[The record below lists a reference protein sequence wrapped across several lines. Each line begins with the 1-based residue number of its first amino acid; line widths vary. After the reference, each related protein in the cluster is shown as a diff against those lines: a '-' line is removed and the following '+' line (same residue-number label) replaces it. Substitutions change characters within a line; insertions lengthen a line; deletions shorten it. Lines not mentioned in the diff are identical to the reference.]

1 MTDETSG
8 VNETTAD
15 VIIKRAI
22 ESAKTEGGKTSLAM
36 FTRTDTNTPFGDR
49 LKQSEEKKSK
59 KNT

>member
-1 MTDETSG
+1 MTEISEAK
-8 VNETTAD
+8 ETTAD
-15 VIIKRAI
+15 VIIKRAV

-49 LKQSEEKKSK
+49 LKENSKKESK